1 MAATDRKMTPDELEL
16 QWFRKH
22 YRGDMRQLTWRA
34 VIMGGCLGAVLSL
47 TNLYIGLKT
56 GWGFGVA
63 ITACVLSFAIWKALR
78 KVGLVKSD
86 MTVLEN
92 NAMQSTASSAGYSTG
107 GTLVSAIAAFL
118 LVTGAH
124 IPYGLLT
131 AWIFFLAVLGVTL
144 AIPMKR
150 QMINIER
157 LRFPSGIAAAMTLRS
172 LHADIEHVP
181 ALEGPTIE
189 AEAAE
194 AKPEGEGASEDKSA
208 EEKALEAVAD
218 VEGTVTSAEEGEKSA
233 RSLFIAGGLGALIT
247 LLRDG
252 MDMLREI
259 GATTSQFVLIHAAY
273 PLFGQSMFRYT
284 VGAEGSL
291 LLVAGGALMGIRV
304 ATSVLIGAVLCW
316 GILVPHMYQIGVI
329 ESLDYR
335 SMVSWSLWGGASCMV
350 TSGLL
355 AFAFQWRAVGRAL
368 SGLTNLFSPR
378 KKDHLT
384 DALAEMEKVE
394 VPPLWFA
401 AGGLVGAV
409 GVIWVAH
416 VGFQMPVWMG
426 ILAVILSFF
435 LALVACRVAGETDT
449 TPVGAMGKVTQ
460 LMYGAITP
468 KSLRVNAP
476 VQTQNINLMAA
487 CITAGVADSA
497 SDLLIDLKSGYVLG
511 ANPRKQFLAQFAGI
525 FVGTAVTVPVFYL
538 LVPDATSL
546 GTAQWPAPAAMVWAS
561 VAKLLSAGLGALHP
575 TARLALIIGGLVGIL
590 LVALQRI
597 TPPKYHMWIP
607 SPMGLGLAFTFHFY
621 YGFSMFVGG
630 VIGYVVKK
638 KWPKRDALYTFPVAS
653 GIIAGES
660 LMGIFLILLPI
671 VLAIIAG
678 KG

>member
-1 MAATDRKMTPDELEL
+1 MASTKDRRLSPDQLEL
-16 QWFRKH
+16 QWFRDH
-22 YRGDMRQLTWRA
+22 YRGNIPQLTLRA
-34 VIMGGCLGAVLSL
+34 VLMGGCLGAVLSL

-63 ITACVLSFAIWKALR
+63 ITACVLSFAIWKAFR
-78 KVGLVKSD
+78 KAGIVKTD

-107 GTLVSAIAAFL
+107 GTLVSAIAAYL
-118 LVTGAH
+118 LVAGEH
-124 IPYGLLT
+124 IPYGWLT

-150 QMINIER
+150 QMINVER

-172 LHADIEHVP
+172 LHNDIEHKP
-181 ALEGPTIE
+181 ALEGPLTE
-189 AEAAE
+189 AQ
-194 AKPEGEGASEDKSA
+194 A
-208 EEKALEAVAD
+208 EEREKEADRVKNLTEEEALKEAAD

-233 RSLFIAGGLGALIT
+233 RSLFLAGGLGAVVT

-252 MDMLREI
+252 FDMLREI
-259 GATTSQFVLIHAAY
+259 GATASEFVMIRYAY
-273 PLFGQSMFRYT
+273 PIFGERAFQYT
-284 VGAEGSL
+284 IGAEGSL

-304 ATSVLIGAVLCW
+304 ATSVMIGAVLCW
-316 GILVPHMYQIGVI
+316 AVLVPHMHGIGVI

-335 SMVSWSLWGGASCMV
+335 TMVQWSLWGGASCMV

-368 SGLTNLFSPR
+368 SGLTSLFSPR
-378 KKDHLT
+378 QQEEKSSDLM
-384 DALAEMEKVE
+384 EMEKIE
-394 VPPLWFA
+394 VPPSWFA
-401 AGGLVGAV
+401 AGTLVGGI
-409 GVIWVAH
+409 GVVTIAYLI
-416 VGFQMPVWMG
+416 FDMAVWMG
-426 ILAVILSFF
+426 ILAVVLAFF

-468 KSLRVNAP
+468 KSLRVTAP
-476 VQTQNINLMAA
+476 QKTMNINLMAA

-511 ANPRKQFLAQFAGI
+511 ANPRKQFLAQFLGI

-538 LVPDATSL
+538 LVPDASAL
-546 GTAQWPAPAAMVWAS
+546 GTAQWPAPAAMVWSS
-561 VAKLLSAGLGALHP
+561 VAKLLSQGLGALHP
-575 TARLALIIGGLVGIL
+575 TAQAALVIGGLVGIV
-590 LVALQRI
+590 LVALTRLV
-597 TPPKYHMWIP
+597 PSKYHMWIP

-621 YGFSMFVGG
+621 YGFSMFIGG
-630 VIGYVVKK
+630 VIGYIVKK
-638 KWPKRDALYTFPVAS
+638 RAPKKDALYTFPVAS

-671 VLAIIAG
+671 IIAIIRGTA
-678 KG
+678 